1 MASLAAAD
9 TVQVRG
15 WRSGSLSLRLT
26 GVRAVKVPLALP
38 LASEDVAGE
47 TWLHVVAGLTGFDG
61 AETAFRA
68 WLFTIARHRAAD
80 WGRWRARRP
89 TVPLADSLAEDQLT
103 SPDAADVALER
114 MATSAALAMIATLP
128 PDQAEIVM
136 LRVIAGL
143 DNVSVARIV
152 GKSPGA
158 VRVAAHRALRRLAE
172 LTGVTA

>member
-1 MASLAAAD
+1 
-9 TVQVRG
+9 
-15 WRSGSLSLRLT
+15 
-26 GVRAVKVPLALP
+26 
-38 LASEDVAGE
+38 
-47 TWLHVVAGLTGFDG
+47 VVAGLTGFDG

-128 PDQAEIVM
+128 RTRP
-136 LRVIAGL
+136 RSSRCG
-143 DNVSVARIV
+143 
-152 GKSPGA
+152 
-158 VRVAAHRALRRLAE
+158 
-172 LTGVTA
+172 